1 MMSQTLLLVVLF
13 VALMAMLPLAVKW
26 MQRRT
31 GGAGAIGGTNSR
43 VISAVAVGP
52 QQRVVTV
59 EVGPEGA
66 RTWLVLGVTAH
77 NINCL
82 FTQAVNGT
90 NGNEAAMPVATRVLP
105 EKFSVD
111 GAPHV

>member
-1 MMSQTLLLVVLF
+1 MLSQTLLLVVLF
-13 VALMAMLPLAVKW
+13 VILMAMLPLGIKW

-31 GGAGAIGGTNSR
+31 GGINAVAGANLK

-77 NINCL
+77 NISCL
-82 FTQAVNGT
+82 FTQPASGT
-90 NGNEAAMPVATRVLP
+90 EAGTVPVAARVLP
-105 EKFSVD
+105 EKFTVD

>member
-1 MMSQTLLLVVLF
+1 MLSQTLLMVVGFVVL
-13 VALMAMLPLAVKW
+13 LAMLPWAIKW
-26 MQRRT
+26 LQRRV
-31 GGAGAIGGTNSR
+31 AGSDKLAGLNSR

-66 RTWLVLGVTAH
+66 RTWLVLGVTAQ

-82 FTQAVNGT
+82 FTQPVD
-90 NGNEAAMPVATRVLP
+90 AAQPPAAARVLP
-105 EKFSVD
+105 PAFVVD
-111 GAPHV
+111 GAPRG